1 MNINFILGII
11 VQVICVFIVLT
22 VFFFTYATTVEG
34 EVVKNNVAFMLKN
47 IFGNNLN
54 LLSDDAKETILE
66 KIDSIET
73 DSPEFKKANAE
84 IDASNDEI
92 KKNAFGTL
100 ITLSIGVAAIVILSL
115 ILSKTTNIQFFK
127 GLKLGHIFK
136 ETAVIVLF
144 VGITEYVFLTY
155 FGAKWISVDPNVVR
169 AHLFDNLEKGFSG

>member
-11 VQVICVFIVLT
+11 IQVISVFIVLT

-54 LLSDDAKETILE
+54 LLSDDAKETILQ
-66 KIDSIET
+66 KIESIET
-73 DSPEFKKANAE
+73 DSPEFKKVNDQ

-100 ITLSIGVAAIVILSL
+100 KMLSIGAGVIVLLSL
-115 ILSKTTNIQFFK
+115 ILSKTTDIQFFK
-127 GLKLGHIFK
+127 GLHLGHIFK
-136 ETAVIVLF
+136 ETVVIALF

-155 FGAKWISVDPNVVR
+155 FGAKWISVDPNVVKG
-169 AHLFDNLEKGFSG
+169 HVFDNMAKGFSS